1 MPKKCY
7 TAQDIRNLI
16 MQQVC
21 ELHLEKGDMVTP
33 LARDTAREAG
43 FIIHEA
49 GSQSAV
55 QAPAAPPPVAP
66 APAVEAPAA
75 SLEQQVREAVLR
87 ALGQSA
93 AAEPPPAA
101 PTGIIRADGRAL
113 TMPPFP
119 FDVKRP
125 EMDVRLEDVIT
136 AEHGSP
142 VAAGFMTFH
151 KGSFPWT
158 LTYDE
163 VQFVI
168 EGELHL
174 TTAQGVTIGK
184 PGDVLYVPKGTS
196 LTFGT
201 PSWVKFLYVTYPAEW
216 SG

>member
-7 TAQDIRNLI
+7 TAQDIKNL
-16 MQQVC
+16 MLKQVK
-21 ELHLEKGDMVTP
+21 ELRLQKGDLVTP
-33 LARDTAREAG
+33 LARDTARDLG
-43 FIIHEA
+43 FTIYEA
-49 GSQSAV
+49 GSQP
-55 QAPAAPPPVAP
+55 PAAPPLAAGAP
-66 APAVEAPAA
+66 APAA
-75 SLEQQVREAVLR
+75 SLEQQVRDAVLR
-87 ALGQSA
+87 ALGQSVP
-93 AAEPPPAA
+93 AEPPPAA
-101 PTGIIRADGRAL
+101 STGILRADGRSV

-125 EMDVRLEDVIT
+125 EMDVRLEDVVT
-136 AEHGSP
+136 AAHGSP

-163 VQFVI
+163 VQYVI

>member
-7 TAQDIRNLI
+7 TAQDIRNL
-16 MQQVC
+16 MMRQVR
-21 ELHLEKGDMVTP
+21 ELHLQKGDLVTP
-33 LARDTAREAG
+33 LARDAAREAG
-43 FIIHEA
+43 FTIYEA
-49 GSQSAV
+49 GSQPAAQPPAAETPPA
-55 QAPAAPPPVAP
+55 QAPV
-66 APAVEAPAA
+66 PAA

-101 PTGIIRADGRAL
+101 PTGILRADGRAL
-113 TMPPFP
+113 SMPPFP

-125 EMDVRLEDVIT
+125 EMDVRLEDVVT
-136 AEHGSP
+136 AAHGSP
-142 VAAGFMTFH
+142 VAAGFMTFQ

-163 VQFVI
+163 VQYII

-174 TTAQGVTIGK
+174 TTPQGVTIGK